1 MPEGDTIFRTA
12 DALQRAL
19 GGKLITRFSSVF
31 PQLNRVDQ
39 DAPIAGR
46 TVERV
51 EARGKHL
58 LIWLTG
64 DLALRTHMRMT
75 GSWHLYRPGETW
87 QRPKRDLRIA
97 IETADFHAL
106 AFHVHEAEWLT
117 AATLQRSALAKLGPD
132 VLAADFDAARAAQR
146 LRAAGARPI
155 CDALL
160 DQRVLSGI
168 GNVYKSELLFL
179 TGLHPQRPA
188 QTLTAAGAEQLV
200 RLAVE
205 LMKSNVGVAAD
216 GGGITTFRGLRR
228 TTARA
233 NPGERLWV
241 YGRAGEACRKCGS
254 EIASAL
260 LGDPVRRTYF
270 CARCQPA
277 GSVAALES
285 RLER

>member
-19 GGKLITRFSSVF
+19 GGKRITRFSSEF
-31 PQLNRVDQ
+31 PQLNRIDQ
-39 DAPIAGR
+39 AAPIAGR

-51 EARGKHL
+51 ESRGKHV
-58 LIWLTG
+58 LIWLSG
-64 DLALRTHMRMT
+64 DLALRTHMRMS
-75 GSWHLYRPGETW
+75 GSWHLYRPGEAW

-97 IETADFHAL
+97 VETADFHAL

-117 AATLQRSALAKLGPD
+117 AATLRRSSIAKLGPD
-132 VLAADFDAARAAQR
+132 VLAADFDAARAAQQ
-146 LRAAGARPI
+146 LRAAGGRPI
-155 CDALL
+155 CAALL

-179 TGLHPQRPA
+179 TGLHPQQPA
-188 QTLTAAGAEQLV
+188 QTLTAADSEQLV

-216 GGGITTFRGLRR
+216 GGGISTYRGLRR
-228 TTARA
+228 TTGRA
-233 NPGERLWV
+233 NPSERLWV
-241 YGRAGEACRKCGS
+241 YGRAGEPCRKCGI

-260 LGDPVRRTYF
+260 LGEPARRTYW
-270 CARCQPA
+270 CPTCQPA
-277 GSVAALES
+277 CST
-285 RLER
+285 